1 MGEYVMTT
9 ISIGGTLTQA
19 TLTAFVAAA
28 QAYYPDADERIA
40 AALADGTRVTLE
52 AEQNYGNTP
61 DLDAFCRAH
70 GLAYQRAWTSALG
83 VFEAGLEHWRPG
95 LAEPV
100 EEAADEGGDPMMTLA
115 GLRRCL
121 RTRQTLADVVARLS
135 AAHVLAVPPLMRVR
149 EDGGSPPA

>member
-52 AEQNYGNTP
+52 AEQNG
-61 DLDAFCRAH
+61 
-70 GLAYQRAWTSALG
+70 
-83 VFEAGLEHWRPG
+83 
-95 LAEPV
+95 PV
-100 EEAADEGGDPMMTLA
+100 ANSGSGGRRGCPPLLSCFVRDGKSEAAGEQVVL
-115 GLRRCL
+115 
-121 RTRQTLADVVARLS
+121 LADGPSTREPEA
-135 AAHVLAVPPLMRVR
+135 LAQP
-149 EDGGSPPA
+149 